1 MKLNNKLA
9 LFLSNAFGLVCF
21 IISIALLPVTLSIGT
36 YLHFSRRDRF
46 RCLARFCGVNVVP
59 AFGLW
64 CLPTVYKVF

>member
-1 MKLNNKLA
+1 MKLNNKTA

-21 IISIALLPVTLSIGT
+21 VLSIALLPVTLLAGA
-36 YLHFSRRDRF
+36 YLHFSRRDHF
-46 RCLARFCGVNVVP
+46 RYITRFCGVNVAP